1 MSELEKALEDIDF
14 MRSTME
20 KSQEIEQR
28 SPVPLRGMS
37 LHALEAEL
45 YAAHEAISEA
55 LERGEEPSPQAL
67 ATVNEYALAA
77 AEKRDSCAAVLRRLD
92 AEVEYTDAEIQ
103 RLTALKRAREANAA
117 RLRAMI
123 LAVMREHGVEKI
135 RGNTTTFSVVQN
147 PPSVEV
153 DDTLGALPQEF
164 VRVIPAREEPD
175 KVKIREALK
184 AGQQVPGAWLVQGS
198 WRLVVR

>member
-14 MRSTME
+14 MRATME
-20 KSQEIEQR
+20 KSQEIAPHQ
-28 SPVPLRGMS
+28 PAPLRGMS

-45 YAAHEAISEA
+45 YAAHEAISDA

-77 AEKRDSCAAVLRRLD
+77 AEKRDATAAVLRRLD
-92 AEVEYTDAEIQ
+92 AEIEYADAEIK
-103 RLTALKRAREANAA
+103 RLQALKHSREANAA
-117 RLRAMI
+117 RLRGMI
-123 LAVMREHGVEKI
+123 LTVMREHGVEKI

-153 DDTLGALPQEF
+153 DDTCGALPQEF
-164 VRVIPAREEPD
+164 VRVIPASEEPD

-184 AGQQVPGAWLVQGS
+184 SGQTVPGARLVQGS
-198 WRLVVR
+198 YRLVIR